1 MTAEDAATQQG
12 RLVQLPATPE
22 ATLQHL
28 FNSVDDPIDNP
39 SETCARVIP
48 YVRQALEQTPSSRQL
63 RETLAFLQGGVM
75 EATHTAAAAAAADAS
90 AETEAAAQAPP
101 WTCSNGEL
109 HAIIHMLNDEQL
121 LIEDRGTM
129 TNTDTTSATTVHDVD
144 GLDGLEGALAATVLL
159 SAPVAPVAA
168 AAARRLADAT
178 STASTD
184 AECER
189 DTAFLDELRT
199 GAASCEEE
207 EAQET
212 YPGQHEEADNAF
224 LRELA
229 GSVEEW
235 E

>member
-1 MTAEDAATQQG
+1 MTAEDVATQQG
-12 RLVQLPATPE
+12 GLAQ

-39 SETCARVIP
+39 NETCARVIP
-48 YVRQALEQTPSSRQL
+48 YVRQALVQTPASRQL
-63 RETLAFLQGGVM
+63 QETLAFLQCGVTQATHAPTVAQSATGGV
-75 EATHTAAAAAAADAS
+75 
-90 AETEAAAQAPP
+90 AETEAEAQAP

-121 LIEDRGTM
+121 LIEDRGT
-129 TNTDTTSATTVHDVD
+129 TTTANTATTTATTVHDAV
-144 GLDGLEGALAATVLL
+144 DGLEGALAATVLVPAL
-159 SAPVAPVAA
+159 VALAA
-168 AAARRLADAT
+168 ATAARLTDAT
-178 STASTD
+178 STASTVD
-184 AECER
+184 SAADTECER

-207 EAQET
+207 EEEAHET